1 MLNSV
6 ADIFG
11 GDNWS
16 RLLQGFLVTLEV
28 AVVVLII
35 GGILGIILGVLR
47 TLPIKWLRAVLRLY
61 LEIFRVI
68 PTVVLL
74 FVAYYLL
81 PQMLGLNLSGFGVA
95 VLVFTL
101 WTAAEMS
108 DIVRGALESVPRH
121 QRESGLAIGLTT
133 FQLYRYVLVPQ
144 SVPMMLPGVVN
155 LATRIIKT
163 TSLLLL
169 INVMD
174 LVNVGQTI
182 VEAEGHKYPDAGF
195 WIYGAMFVLYYILC
209 APLSHWAKHMERR
222 EMEITNG

>member
-1 MLNSV
+1 MLNTV
-6 ADIFG
+6 ANIFG
-11 GDNWS
+11 GQNLP

-28 AVVVLII
+28 AAIVLVI
-35 GGILGIILGVLR
+35 GGILGILFGVLR
-47 TLPIKWLRAVLRLY
+47 TLKMTWLNVVLRLY
-61 LEIFRVI
+61 LEIFRIV

-81 PQMLGLNLSGFGVA
+81 PQMLGINMSGFGVA

-101 WTAAEMS
+101 WTGAEMS

-133 FQLYRYVLVPQ
+133 TQLYRYVLVPQ
-144 SVPMMLPGVVN
+144 SVPMMLPGVIN

-182 VEAEGHKYPDAGF
+182 VEAEGHRHPSAGF

-209 APLSHWAKHMERR
+209 APLSHWAKHMARR
-222 EMEITNG
+222 EMEIANG

>member
-1 MLNSV
+1 MLSSV
-6 ADIFG
+6 ANIFG
-11 GDNWS
+11 GQNLP

-28 AVVVLII
+28 AAVVLVI
-35 GGILGIILGVLR
+35 GGILGILLGVLR
-47 TLPIKWLRAVLRLY
+47 TLHITWLNVVLRLY
-61 LEIFRVI
+61 LEIFRIV

-74 FVAYYLL
+74 FVAYYIL
-81 PQMLGLNLSGFGVA
+81 PQSFGINLSGFGVA

-101 WTAAEMS
+101 WTGAEMS
-108 DIVRGALESVPRH
+108 DIVRGALESVPQH
-121 QRESGLAIGLTT
+121 QRESGIAIGLTT
-133 FQLYRYVLVPQ
+133 TQLYRYVLVPQ
-144 SVPMMLPGVVN
+144 SVPMMLPGVIN

-174 LVNVGQTI
+174 LVNVGQTL

-195 WIYGAMFVLYYILC
+195 WIYGAMFILYYILC

-222 EMEITNG
+222 EMEIANG